1 MQIVNIV
8 TAREQVMVLDSDARS
23 VNHVEQESRYSGGL
37 IHAVLPLES
46 S

>member
-1 MQIVNIV
+1 MQTVNIV

-23 VNHVEQESRYSGGL
+23 VNVEQESRYSGGL